1 MKNQKQIEVLAVIV
15 NYGEEQ
21 LRFLGQMVKSLKSF
35 KKYNVAVIIHSNI
48 PITLSGVD
56 EVKIFDLENYRFLP
70 STCRKTIWDYRDEFD
85 LFFYSE
91 NDLMIKESHF
101 DNFSMYSNILPKNRI
116 AGLIRFEEESNQK
129 YYPDYHADFDW
140 KYNSVEKYEG
150 KVFAHFTN
158 LHQASFILTKKQLLK
173 VGNRLDFGSL
183 VKDKVPIYYKVKRR
197 IRYWLG
203 LKTKK
208 HYIYDVLC
216 KTCTD
221 VYQYAGL
228 KKVICISEF
237 EDNLIHHMSDVYASG
252 NKGNNLLEAN
262 EEKMSIALKKM
273 KQSS

>member
-1 MKNQKQIEVLAVIV
+1 MLKIKVLAVIV

-21 LRFLGQMVKSLKSF
+21 LGFLEHMVKSLKSF
-35 KKYNVAVIIHSNI
+35 KKYSVTVIIHSNI
-48 PITLSGVD
+48 PLTLSGVD
-56 EVKIFDLENYRFLP
+56 EVKIFNLEDYRFLP
-70 STCRKTIWDYRDEFD
+70 ATCRESIWDNRDKFD

-91 NDLMIKESHF
+91 NDLMIKEPHF
-101 DNFSMYSNILPKNRI
+101 DNFLLYNKILPKNRI

-129 YYPDYHADFDW
+129 FYPDYHANFDW
-140 KYNSVEKYEG
+140 KYNSVEKFEG

-158 LHQASFILTKKQLLK
+158 LHQASFILTKNQLLK
-173 VGNRLDFGSL
+173 VGNRIDFRSL
-183 VKDKVPIYYKVKRR
+183 VKDKVPIYYKVKRK

-208 HYIYDVLC
+208 YYIYDVLC

-221 VYQYAGL
+221 VYQYGGL

-237 EDNLIHHMSDVYASG
+237 EENLIHHMSDVYASG
-252 NKGNNLLEAN
+252 TKGNNLLEAD
-262 EEKMSIALKKM
+262 EERMIDALKKM